1 MQKLQNTFIFTL
13 GLTLLF
19 LSLPCTSKAQDRSL
33 NDRIQN
39 GSFLFAARGCSTCH
53 SVKGEG
59 GKTGPDLTHA
69 MVWAS
74 PILGAAVMWNHVPLM
89 AKSVQKEGIQWPD
102 LKAEEVGDIFTYLRS
117 LNPKAASA
125 HAFSGDFLQGQA
137 RFEGTC
143 QKCHGAPFQG
153 GKIGADLG
161 PIANQLRTEE
171 EFATRMIRHAPQ
183 MLPLARSMDIP
194 WPQLTGS
201 EMSSLFIYLRAL
213 ETPQK

>member
-1 MQKLQNTFIFTL
+1 MQKVRNTFFITL
-13 GLTLLF
+13 GVTLFFF
-19 LSLPCTSKAQDRSL
+19 LPRVSGAQDRSL

-39 GSFLFAARGCSTCH
+39 GNFLFAARGCSTCH

-89 AKSVQKEGIQWPD
+89 AKSAQKERIQWPD

-117 LNPKAASA
+117 LNPKAPSTHVFA
-125 HAFSGDFLQGQA
+125 GDILQGQA

-143 QKCHGAPFQG
+143 QKCHGAPYKG
-153 GKIGADLG
+153 GKTGPDLG
-161 PIANQLRTEE
+161 AIAKKLRTKE

-183 MLPLARSMDIP
+183 MLPLATSMDIP
-194 WPQLTGS
+194 WPQLTGT
-201 EMSSLFIYLRAL
+201 EMSSLFLYLRSLKA
-213 ETPQK
+213 PKK